1 MLGKFQ
7 CSIIGA
13 GRHSLQKKGS
23 VADGRIDPERDIY
36 AIPSQGN
43 GEGKEIY
50 FLSLVDVLTHYG
62 KFRFYFNKPNPLNP
76 YSEVL
81 DSPKPNDILAGL
93 SS

>member
-1 MLGKFQ
+1 MI
-7 CSIIGA
+7 CISGA

-36 AIPSQGN
+36 AIPSQGD

-62 KFRFYFNKPNPLNP
+62 T
-76 YSEVL
+76 S
-81 DSPKPNDILAGL
+81 
-93 SS
+93 